1 MVDGRGVGDRPA
13 RGCGVGG
20 RAGVAALGLLRVG
33 GGDMGVV
40 GGGRRRRRAGRR
52 ASGEGGCVLRAADEM
67 PTPPMRRRRFLF
79 RVCHRDTGFLRCVTL
94 YLAIRMTFGI
104 SLGV

>member
-1 MVDGRGVGDRPA
+1 MVDGRGVGGKPA
-13 RGCGVGG
+13 RVRGGGVGG
-20 RAGVAALGLLRVG
+20 GAGVAALGLPGVG

-40 GGGRRRRRAGRR
+40 GGGAGERAAR
-52 ASGEGGCVLRAADEM
+52 GEGGCVLRAADEM